1 MSRLL
6 NHTRFLIHRDQNREF
21 RRKMAMHDPTI
32 PASPRRKSIFFRI
45 APGIQALAGY
55 RRDWFKYDLIA
66 GVSVAAVA
74 LPTAIAYAEIVGL
87 EPVFGLYTAI
97 PALLA
102 YAVFGT
108 SRHLIVNPDAA
119 TCAMIAAAL
128 APLAA
133 GDSTTL
139 VSLSVVLAIFAG
151 LLCLVASTLRLG
163 FLADFL
169 SKPILVGFLN
179 GVAISIFLGQIG
191 KIFGF
196 QMTSHGIIPSLLEFL
211 DKVPKT
217 KLPTLAVGLIVIA
230 VMHLSKRFLPRCP
243 SPLLA
248 VVAAIAVVKAFGLET
263 AGVQLVKEVPAG
275 LPHLQWPKFDPRYL
289 QPLFGGAMGVALV
302 SFCNAM
308 VVARSFAA
316 KNKYEIDADRE
327 LAALGASQLAV
338 GLCQGFAVSGT
349 ESRTAMN
356 HAMGAKSQ
364 LAGFVAAVAMA
375 VVLLFLT
382 GPLRY
387 LPKAALGG
395 ILIFAALGLFDLKEL
410 RFLWRVSRAEFAIA
424 MLTMVGVIALDV
436 LEGIL
441 MAVTVALLL
450 LLKRSARPPG
460 AILVRVPGI
469 KGFHDAAHYP
479 EAPRTPGVLIYRFGA
494 GIVFYNAAYL
504 KKRIVELATAESDL
518 KLLVLD
524 GGTVNAIDST
534 GAETIEAIAVDLK
547 QRGMRLALAGFRT
560 EAKEMLVRTGVMAV
574 IGTDCVFPT
583 LKSAANAIQSLV
595 SGQISQDTEGGDVA
609 PGAHGG
615 EKPPSP

>member
-1 MSRLL
+1 M
-6 NHTRFLIHRDQNREF
+6 
-21 RRKMAMHDPTI
+21 
-32 PASPRRKSIFFRI
+32 
-45 APGIQALAGY
+45 
-55 RRDWFKYDLIA
+55 
-66 GVSVAAVA
+66 A

-87 EPVFGLYTAI
+87 EPVYGLYAAI

-128 APLAA
+128 TPLAA
-133 GDSTTL
+133 DDPATL
-139 VSLSVVLAIFAG
+139 VSMSVVLAIFTG
-151 LLCLVASTLRLG
+151 LLCLIGSTLRLG

-196 QMTSHGIIPSLLEFL
+196 PMSSHGIIPSLIEFV
-211 DKVPKT
+211 DKVPQT
-217 KLPTLAVGLIVIA
+217 KLPTLAVGLTVIG
-230 VMHLSKRFLPRCP
+230 VMFASKRFLPRWP
-243 SPLLA
+243 GPLLA
-248 VVAAIAVVKAFGLET
+248 VVVAIAVVKALGLET
-263 AGVQLVKEVPAG
+263 AGVEVVKEVPAG
-275 LPHLQWPKFDPRYL
+275 LPRVHWPKFDPQYL
-289 QPLFGGAMGVALV
+289 QPLFGSALGVALV

-316 KNKYEIDADRE
+316 KNKYEVDADRE
-327 LAALGASQLAV
+327 LAALGASQLAA

-364 LAGFVAAVAMA
+364 LAGLVAAVAMA

-395 ILIFAALGLFDLKEL
+395 ILIFAAMGLFDLKEL
-410 RFLWRVSRAEFAIA
+410 RHLWHVSRAEFAVA

-441 MAVTVALLL
+441 LAVTVALLL
-450 LLKRSARPPG
+450 LLRRSARPPG
-460 AILVRVPGI
+460 AILVRVPGM
-469 KGFHDAAHYP
+469 KGFHDLAHYP
-479 EAPRTPGVLIYRFGA
+479 DAPRAPGALLYRFGA

-504 KKRIVELATAESDL
+504 KKRVLDLAAAEPEM

-524 GGTVNAIDST
+524 GSSVNTIDST
-534 GAETIEAIAVDLK
+534 GAETLEALANDL
-547 QRGMRLALAGFRT
+547 QRRGIRLALAGFRT
-560 EAKEMLVRTGVMAV
+560 EVKEMLVRTGAMAA
-574 IGTDCVFPT
+574 IGTDFVFPT
-583 LKSAANAIQSLV
+583 LKSAAKALQPMAPEHDAGI
-595 SGQISQDTEGGDVA
+595 GEDVDV
-609 PGAHGG
+609 
-615 EKPPSP
+615 PPSTDSGEEPLSP